1 VVEFPSRQELPHS
14 VFTFIDL
21 VESKLYDATSILSKE
36 DGAMRIG
43 GSPQHTARLSQR
55 YQALGYGKSAL
66 SFIESSS
73 SFPCRRHSVGFV
85 GRGPALEIHIS
96 DRNINDQDRTCLGRV
111 VQGMDVLARVETSI
125 EKKEVIDIVQVR
137 HVQVHDVSRR
147 EL

>member
-1 VVEFPSRQELPHS
+1 
-14 VFTFIDL
+14 
-21 VESKLYDATSILSKE
+21 
-36 DGAMRIG
+36 M
-43 GSPQHTARLSQR
+43 
-55 YQALGYGKSAL
+55 
-66 SFIESSS
+66 
-73 SFPCRRHSVGFV
+73 GFV